1 MYACACDFTC
11 HWARM
16 RCVLLLLLT
25 WPWPPPGS
33 WCSTHWV
40 MTEDGRIQAQMD
52 SMFFMKRPYDFIA
65 MAQQER
71 RASMVEALRKELLSH
86 KVEIDQNDDR
96 DQDVE
101 KKLYTED
108 PHCLVAGQPLTE
120 FDLYPSVAVNLRKYG
135 IRVEDYIDSGQVTGD
150 LVAPDCVAH
159 MKLDYSMLTFQHL
172 VAMKERHLLSMGP
185 ELELA
190 ELVGRQNVHEFG
202 HRVEMALRRQPSVWV
217 LYQLAGLYWRIQGDA
232 PRAVECSRR
241 AVHLSTRVERFV
253 PLVDLGVVLHRCR
266 HSESGAVVLHAAVD
280 HHDQSPEAHYALGN
294 AYAVLGDYNRSATC
308 FNNTVKL
315 DPKHEGALKR
325 RHAVLCHDRLETAL
339 ETQHNSLQNTLT
351 ELRSYQRQ
359 HTLWLQQQEKL
370 LREQAELETKIES
383 RLNYEEQKIR
393 ESADG
398 KGHTCFRYYQNGQS
412 ILSCNMASARGEPGS
427 ETVSDLQTKLS
438 DLQNKAD
445 RLEEQ
450 VSKLS
455 RGSDSSS
462 EEDGGEEEEDG
473 NGDGEDALA
482 RRYTALDPQATAHL
496 QEPDWPSQE
505 ECGQKVTKFPSAN
518 EFPSVFLAPDNKG
531 FDVDHYLNEGIGVPV
546 TEDHALPWY
555 RPACQPVAARV
566 LPYDTLETVRGR
578 ARLGSRPPDPVA
590 LEALMEYARGRQTVE
605 AELGQRIN
613 AALRQAT
620 APSWVLETLA
630 SLYWRAQG
638 SPAHAIE
645 CLRSALHAVPAGLS
659 DVPLT
664 SLAALLYR
672 LDDVDGALKVARQA
686 HNVDTIEPDTN
697 FLLGNLLA
705 AKGNFT
711 GAVWHYL
718 RTLQAEPDHRPALQY
733 LRVVSCYT
741 RYHGHQRAGEQQ
753 CQTPAQTP
761 AERDP
766 IMEKLSKM
774 PADSVVCTS
783 ECADGLASESC
794 DSKISCYNAR
804 SENGRWIL
812 TPALADQLD
821 CAGGDGAELSAGH
834 FIQPPPAE
842 LSPLPADD
850 QMRCDRLLTPP
861 DGPPPADSPPDSSDS
876 EYELEEQLD
885 VLTEPVPERDE
896 RGIVDDPLPDVLL
909 RVRERAAAPPPS
921 REQCADI
928 KQINWG
934 QYTSTWLSVSAKNV
948 VVELVPAPVGV
959 YQPRQPVCPDQFPAS
974 MATLDNL
981 SGVRHRRQL
990 LISPET
996 GLREALQTLTAD
1008 QPRTVEE
1015 TATRIAMSMDKNSSS
1030 WVLTTAAALYWRVRG
1045 DGPRAASCLRIALHH
1060 APRHLKDIPLISLAN
1075 ILHRAGLYN
1084 DALIVC
1090 NMALEISPKFV
1101 VIHFTMANIYAA
1113 KGDLEK
1119 AVSFYQSTLALQ
1131 ASFEPAKERLRA
1143 IQCSLQAWQDARQ
1156 EPHEL

>member
-1 MYACACDFTC
+1 MLGSSSDYAGCEDKEPNFTRITA
-11 HWARM
+11 WTSGAM

-33 WCSTHWV
+33 WCSTHWI

-52 SMFFMKRPYDFIA
+52 SIFFMKRPYDFIS

-71 RASMVEALRKELLSH
+71 RASMVESLHKDLLTH

-135 IRVEDYIDSGQVTGD
+135 IRIEDYIDSKHVAGE
-150 LVAPDCVAH
+150 LVPPDCETHKA
-159 MKLDYSMLTFQHL
+159 LDYSMDTFQHL
-172 VAMKERHLLSMGP
+172 VGMKDRRHLSMAP
-185 ELELA
+185 ELGLA
-190 ELVGRQNVHEFG
+190 ELVGQQNVHEFG
-202 HRVEMALRRQPSVWV
+202 HRVELALRRRPGAWV
-217 LYQLAGLYWRIQGDA
+217 LYQLASLYWRIQGDA

-241 AVHLSTRVERFV
+241 AIHLSSRVERFV
-253 PLVDLGVVLHRCR
+253 SLVDLGVVLHRCH

-280 HHDQSPEAHYALGN
+280 HHDQSAEAHYGLGN

-315 DPKHEGALKR
+315 EPQHEGALKR
-325 RHAVLCHDRLETAL
+325 RHAVLCHERLETAL
-339 ETQHNSLQNTLT
+339 ESQHNSLQNTLA
-351 ELRSYQRQ
+351 ELRSYQKQ

-370 LREQAELETKIES
+370 IREQAELDTKIES

-393 ESADG
+393 ESSDG

-412 ILSCNMASARGEPGS
+412 ILSCNMAAAAGEGGS

-438 DLQNKAD
+438 DLQTKAD

-455 RGSDSSS
+455 RGA
-462 EEDGGEEEEDG
+462 EPTTDGDRPT
-473 NGDGEDALA
+473 LP
-482 RRYTALDPQATAHL
+482 RRYTALDPSGTERL
-496 QEPDWPSQE
+496 LRPDWPSQD
-505 ECGQKVTKFPSAN
+505 ECGQKVTKFPGAN

-531 FDVDHYLNEGIGVPV
+531 FDVDHFLNAGIGVPLSD
-546 TEDHALPWY
+546 DHALPWY
-555 RPACQPVAARV
+555 RPACEPVQARV
-566 LPYDTLETVRGR
+566 LPYDTMETVRGR
-578 ARLGSRPPDPVA
+578 TRVTQRRPDPVA
-590 LEALMEYARGRQTVE
+590 SRALMAYARGRQTVE
-605 AELGQRIN
+605 AELGQRIT
-613 AALRQAT
+613 AALKQGS
-620 APSWVLETLA
+620 APAWVLQTLA

-638 SPAHAIE
+638 SLANSIE
-645 CLRSALHAVPAGLS
+645 CLRSALHSVPAEFV
-659 DVPLT
+659 DVPLAN
-664 SLAALLYR
+664 LAAVLYR
-672 LDDVDGALKVARQA
+672 LDDVDGALKLARQA
-686 HNVDTIEPDTN
+686 YKADPVEPETN

-705 AKGNFT
+705 AKGNFS
-711 GAVWHYL
+711 GAVWHY
-718 RTLQAEPDHRPALQY
+718 RSALQAESTHSAALEY

-741 RYHGHQRAGEQQ
+741 RYHGHQRGEQQ

-766 IMEKLSKM
+766 MLEKLSKM
-774 PADSVVCTS
+774 PPDSVVCTS
-783 ECADGLASESC
+783 ECADGQGRDACE
-794 DSKISCYNAR
+794 SKISCYNAR
-804 SENGRWIL
+804 NENGRWIL

-821 CAGGDGAELSAGH
+821 CSGPDGAQLAAVDQLPS
-834 FIQPPPAE
+834 FPPPE
-842 LSPLPADD
+842 LAPA
-850 QMRCDRLLTPP
+850 Q
-861 DGPPPADSPPDSSDS
+861 
-876 EYELEEQLD
+876 
-885 VLTEPVPERDE
+885 
-896 RGIVDDPLPDVLL
+896 
-909 RVRERAAAPPPS
+909 
-921 REQCADI
+921 QCADI
-928 KQINWG
+928 KQINWS

-948 VVELVPAPVGV
+948 VVDLVPAPMGV

-990 LISPET
+990 SISAET
-996 GLREALQTLTAD
+996 GLKEALQALTAD
-1008 QPRTVEE
+1008 QPRTVDE
-1015 TATRIAMSMDKNSSS
+1015 TGTRIAMSMDKSSDMPWS
-1030 WVLTTAAALYWRVRG
+1030 KQESGLQSPQEMAC
-1045 DGPRAASCLRIALHH
+1045 CLRIALHH

-1113 KGDLEK
+1113 KRVTPSNVTLRRVTLDVTRCDPSTFDDDALRGVMLRRVMFRGGDLEK
-1119 AVSFYQSTLALQ
+1119 AISFYQSTLALQ
-1131 ASFEPAKERLRA
+1131 SSFEPAKERLRA
-1143 IQCSLQAWQDARQ
+1143 IQCSLEAWLQLGGAQQLGPSPRLVGV
-1156 EPHEL
+1156 H